1 MIPDTDLHTLKS
13 LSRAVRGGTLDALR
27 LAERAYAMGSTACH
41 LAMRCAM
48 PDPDTLNL
56 SALERI
62 AFTKAM
68 EKTGSVIGAARLLGI
83 SRTGAYRKA
92 KQYGVAQKSVTCP
105 NCHAPITGS
114 APCLDQP
121 SA

>member
-27 LAERAYAMGSTACH
+27 LAERAYAMGSMACH

-62 AFTKAM
+62 AFTKAT
-68 EKTGSVIGAARLLGI
+68 EKTGSVVGAARLLGI

-92 KQYGVAQKSVTCP
+92 KQYGIAQKSVTCP

-121 SA
+121 AA

>member
-41 LAMRCAM
+41 LAITRAM
-48 PDPDTLNL
+48 PEPDTLNL

-68 EKTGSVIGAARLLGI
+68 ERTGNIVAAARLLGI
-83 SRTGAYRKA
+83 SRTNAYRKA
-92 KQYGVAQKSVTCP
+92 RQYGVVANTVTCP
-105 NCHAPITGS
+105 NCHRPVSRNT
-114 APCLDQP
+114 PCAAQT
-121 SA
+121 AA

>member
-41 LAMRCAM
+41 LAITRVM
-48 PDPDTLNL
+48 PDPETLNL

-62 AFTKAM
+62 AFMKAV
-68 EKTGSVIGAARLLGI
+68 EASGGNIRAAARLLGI
-83 SRTGAYRKA
+83 SKTNAYRKA
-92 KQYGVAQKSVTCP
+92 KQYGVRTGLVCP
-105 NCHAPITGS
+105 NCHIAVQRSPACTH
-114 APCLDQP
+114 
-121 SA
+121 

>member
-1 MIPDTDLHTLKS
+1 MIPDADFHTLKS

-48 PDPDTLNL
+48 PDPETLNL

-62 AFTKAM
+62 AFTKAL
-68 EKTGSVIGAARLLGI
+68 ERTGNVVAAARLLGI
-83 SRTGAYRKA
+83 SRTNAYRKA
-92 KQYGVAQKSVTCP
+92 KQYGVVTHKVTCP
-105 NCHAPITGS
+105 NCQTPIPAS
-114 APCLDQP
+114 APCPDQLL
-121 SA
+121 A

>member
-1 MIPDTDLHTLKS
+1 MIPDADLHTLKS

-62 AFTKAM
+62 AFTRAM
-68 EKTGSVIGAARLLGI
+68 EKTGSVVEAARLLGI

-92 KQYGVAQKSVTCP
+92 KQYGIAQERATCP
-105 NCHAPITGS
+105 NCHAPITRS

>member
-1 MIPDTDLHTLKS
+1 MIPDTDLHQLKS
-13 LSRAVRGGTLDALR
+13 LARAVRGGTLDALR

-41 LAMRCAM
+41 LAITRAM

-56 SALERI
+56 SSLERI

-68 EKTGSVIGAARLLGI
+68 ERAGNIVEAARLLGI

-92 KQYGVAQKSVTCP
+92 KQYGVLPQAVLCS
-105 NCHAPITGS
+105 NCHSPI
-114 APCLDQP
+114 QP
-121 SA
+121 RPACSPA